1 MKLWRLL
8 SLAFVFQISSA
19 IAEDASPSKEPDKQ
33 PEGVKVGD
41 QWTYDQTDEITGNLT
56 FTYTNTVA
64 SVTDKEITLRLTRRG
79 DERRGLVVFDTNWN
93 LLDDGVWKIK
103 PQDGGQGIKPPL
115 QVGKEWRVSETIQ
128 SLKTGEFLKETGK
141 AKVVSQESLTTQAG
155 TFDTFKIVADL
166 REIPTADPS
175 KPLQST
181 ITTWYAPAINRWVKR
196 ATTVRALGRLRNS
209 LSEELVDY
217 VQAP

>member
-128 SLKTGEFLKETGK
+128 SLKTGEFFERDRQGESRQPGK
-141 AKVVSQESLTTQAG
+141 
-155 TFDTFKIVADL
+155 FDHPGRNFRYLQD
-166 REIPTADPS
+166 RCRPS
-175 KPLQST
+175 RDSNRRPLQAS
-181 ITTWYAPAINRWVKR
+181 PVHDHH
-196 ATTVRALGRLRNS
+196 
-209 LSEELVDY
+209 LVCARDQQ
-217 VQAP
+217 VGQARDDRSRSRKAAQ